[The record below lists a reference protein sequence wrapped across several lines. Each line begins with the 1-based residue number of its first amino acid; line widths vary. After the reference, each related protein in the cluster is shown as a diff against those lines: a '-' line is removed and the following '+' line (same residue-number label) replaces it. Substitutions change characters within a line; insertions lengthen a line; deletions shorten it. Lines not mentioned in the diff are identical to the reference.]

1 MSRILFIA
9 HIDRTML
16 LSGGFVTFGP
26 MWLSAVLK
34 KAGHQCEIAGVSYNE
49 VEETVKEF
57 KPDIVAYTTFS
68 GGQDTYLDWNRRLKE
83 KFKFFA
89 MFGGPHPTFSPE
101 MVEEEGV
108 DAVCRGEG
116 FEAMPEFIS
125 KLEKGEDITNV
136 KNWWVKV
143 DGKIYKNEQRPLV
156 KDLDTLPPPDRSLYN
171 RYKDYRLARTAT
183 LMTSQGCPFNCS
195 YCFNHQ
201 LHKMRVKGDP
211 IFRQRSVDHVIDELK
226 QLKRDYP
233 KIEYLIFRDEILT
246 IDSKWVKEFSE
257 KYPKEIGLPFY
268 CLMRPEIIKA
278 EVIDDL
284 IKAGVYYI
292 GTGVESG
299 NDYIRNK
306 VLNRNMSKD
315 SILRGLKILRDKN
328 VMFSVYNIIGAPGE
342 TLDTAMETWALSVKA
357 KPTFCDSFILT
368 PYPKTNIYEYSVA
381 NGFFNPDIKFP
392 ETYHERIILDLKD
405 KKQLENF
412 MHLLG
417 VAVEFPFLMPLIRN
431 VLIKLPLRF
440 LYNRIRKFW
449 KGYVYRYRIY
459 PYKVSARESIRIIY
473 NEMFVSKV

>member
-125 KLEKGEDITNV
+125 KMEKGEDITNV

-156 KDLDTLPPPDRSLYN
+156 KDLDILPPPDRSLYN

-306 VLNRNMSKD
+306 VLNRNMSKEA
-315 SILRGLKILRDKN
+315 ILRGLKILRDKN

-405 KKQLENF
+405 KRQLENF

-417 VAVEFPFLMPLIRN
+417 VAVEFPSLMPLIRN